1 MRNSTRIH
9 IEIICVRT
17 KEEIL
22 YSFNYLSVFFSICVW
37 FSDFPL
43 SFFWAAEVEGF
54 IFKGV
59 HGQFCSQGSID
70 LIIYNFWLCSRRSFS
85 CSLVDSTIS
94 KHLVPC
100 KNKGSAY
107 NWKQSCPVGVTVTAH
122 NCVLLVFIKDFSSC
136 IRNEREHLKLLSY
149 VFLLRITT

>member
-1 MRNSTRIH
+1 MLELRKKY
-9 IEIICVRT
+9 C
-17 KEEIL
+17 IL
-22 YSFNYLSVFFSICVW
+22 SITCQFSSLSVFGSLISRC
-37 FSDFPL
+37 P
-43 SFFWAAEVEGF
+43 FFWAAEVEGF

-59 HGQFCSQGSID
+59 HGQFCSQGSVD
-70 LIIYNFWLCSRRSFS
+70 LVIYNFWLCSRRSFS

-107 NWKQSCPVGVTVTAH
+107 NWKQSCPVDVTVIAQ